1 MHRKDNEAMFGKMKR
16 TVIDFYTKEK
26 EMDITLFKVLGTA
39 GAMVS
44 IVGATMALITAPGS
58 MGMWINLMAG
68 AASIVL
74 MAYVHITKR
83 YLVGYL
89 ITSFCIFMGL
99 FAWLFMEMG
108 GMNGSMTYL
117 FTFGIIFSTLMYK
130 GVLMYVMGFLQ
141 TAFYIAVCIF
151 TYNHPE
157 YAREFETPWN
167 QFCNQLA
174 GIFLS
179 SVGIALIFIFYIREY
194 RKQQRIA
201 EESSKAKSIL
211 LANISHEIRTPIN
224 MLLGM
229 NEMILRES
237 ENSKINEYA
246 QNVANAGQHLLFM
259 VNQFLDLSRI
269 DMGKEEL
276 FEDDFNLKKLI
287 KSLGT
292 FWGEEAGKKKIEFIM
307 DVDRTMPE
315 NFRGDMRK
323 LSQILSNLLSN
334 AVKYTEKG
342 TIVFTVQNVKTIKP
356 LEVTGKGTVKYQVH
370 FEISDTGSGISEEDQ
385 KKIFES
391 FERAEIIRNKGI
403 EGTGLG
409 LAISN
414 KLAHLMGTE
423 IKVKSEYGAGS
434 VFWFDIVLAAGDEKA
449 EASDPDSFF
458 IAPEAKILAVDDK
471 DMNLMVVKSL
481 LRRTMIRVDTAESAA
496 KAYEK
501 YEAEDYD
508 LVLMDYMMPDVNG
521 IEAMKHLREID
532 AGKNRHVPMIVLT
545 ADATRS
551 SREKFMAGG
560 FDDYLLKPIDS
571 SLLESTLIRHLPE
584 RLVTKVESK
593 AESGIAEEDREKI
606 KALLK
611 KYDISLDMA
620 LKHLS
625 GDIYQYSRICEY
637 FVKDSGSDREK
648 LKGCIASGNY
658 EEAAIMVHALKGN
671 AGNVGG
677 EDLYYSSIRLEQ
689 RIRSRDTEYTE
700 SFIPHFIMQ
709 WNRVEKGLVEFLKEF
724 EKIKQ
729 SMEQAKGE
737 EKLPDEDELWKSLI
751 EAVRRGRQTP
761 ALKLVGELSGLKG
774 RNGNLETIE
783 ESIRNM
789 EFDKAESI
797 IETEMTGRDGEKG

>member
-1 MHRKDNEAMFGKMKR
+1 MFADMKK

-26 EMDITLFKVLGTA
+26 EMDITLFKLLGTA
-39 GAMVS
+39 GILVS
-44 IVGATMALITAPGS
+44 IVGATMSVLTAADS
-58 MGMWINLMAG
+58 LGMLINLLAA
-68 AASIVL
+68 AASVVL
-74 MAYVHITKR
+74 LAYVHHTKK
-83 YLVGYL
+83 YVVGYL
-89 ITSFCIFMGL
+89 ITSVCIFMGL

-108 GMNGSMTYL
+108 GLNGSMPYL
-117 FTFGIIFSTLMYK
+117 FVFGIIFSSLMYK
-130 GVLMYVMGFLQ
+130 GVLMYIMGFIQ

-167 QFCNQLA
+167 QFSNQLA

-179 SVGIALIFIFYIREY
+179 SVGISLIFIFYIRQY

-201 EESSKAKSIL
+201 EESSKAKSML

-237 ENSKINEYA
+237 ENTKINEYA
-246 QNVANAGQHLLFM
+246 RNVANAGQHLLFM

-276 FEDDFNLKKLI
+276 FEDDFSLSKLVQ
-287 KSLGT
+287 SLGA
-292 FWGEEAGKKKIEFIM
+292 FWGKEAEKKSIEFVM
-307 DVDRTMPE
+307 DIDRSMPE
-315 NFRGDMRK
+315 SFRGDMRK

-342 TIVFTVQNVKTIKP
+342 TIVFTVQNMGTPKS
-356 LEVTGKGTVKYQVH
+356 LETPGKGPVKYQIH
-370 FEISDTGSGISEEDQ
+370 FEISDTGSGISEDDQ

-391 FERAEIIRNKGI
+391 FERAEIIRNRGI

-434 VFWFDIVLAAGDEKA
+434 VFWFDISLAAGEGQ
-449 EASDPDSFF
+449 EETTDPDSFF
-458 IAPEAKILAVDDK
+458 IAPEAKILAVDDN

-481 LRRTMIRVDTAESAA
+481 LKRTMVRVDVADSAP

-501 YEAEDYD
+501 YEAGDYD
-508 LVLMDYMMPDVNG
+508 LVLMDYMMPDIDG
-521 IEAMKHLREID
+521 IEAMEHLRRVDE
-532 AGKNRHVPMIVLT
+532 GKNRHVPIIVLT
-545 ADATRS
+545 ADATLS
-551 SREKFMAGG
+551 SREKFMASG

-571 SLLESTLIRHLPE
+571 GLLESTLIKHLPKG
-584 RLVTKVESK
+584 LITKVESR
-593 AESGIAEEDREKI
+593 AETGISEEAMEKL
-606 KALLK
+606 KGLLK

-625 GDIYQYSRICEY
+625 GDISQYSRVCEY
-637 FVKDSGSDREK
+637 FVKDSGKDKER
-648 LKGCIASGNY
+648 LKNYIASENY
-658 EEAAIMVHALKGN
+658 DEAAILVHALKGN

-677 EDLYYSSIRLEQ
+677 EDLYYSSIRLEH
-689 RIRSRDTEYTE
+689 RIKERDIEFVV
-700 SFIPHFIMQ
+700 SLLPHFIMQ
-709 WNRVEKGLVEFLKEF
+709 WNRVEQGLTEFLKEF
-724 EKIKQ
+724 GRIKPDTVQ
-729 SMEQAKGE
+729 TKGE
-737 EKLPDEDELWKSLI
+737 EKPADEDELWSALL
-751 EAVRRGRQTP
+751 EAVHRGRQTP
-761 ALKLVGELSGLKG
+761 ALKLVEDLCGLKG
-774 RNGNLETIE
+774 RNRNLESIGE
-783 ESIRNM
+783 RIRNM

-797 IETEMTGRDGEKG
+797 IEAEMTGKDGEKDE